1 MNELKTYLQELVD
14 EGIIHNDVRDQIL
27 WLIKTK

>member
-1 MNELKTYLQELVD
+1 MNDLKAYLQELVD

-27 WLIKTK
+27 WFLNK